1 MGRCSAYNG
10 MMKRR
15 IFLQSG
21 IAYGTALGVGQLIL
35 SNAQAALALPMWS
48 KFAVLM
54 GVDEYPQDSLKGSV
68 TDVDLQANL
77 LIHRFGFDPKNVC
90 QLTNRAVSIAGLEA
104 ALAELAPRIKPD
116 DLLLV
121 HFSGKGA
128 TDSEQQPLLL
138 LSGDEPLL
146 LSELGLRLKG
156 SGTKQVITVLDAG
169 FQSDGRAPTGNRRWR
184 WASPDGRSSTVAGTV
199 SQSPDLAAAALPGM
213 VLSAVVADQG
223 VVELDYPDFSAGQ
236 FTYGLTQALWQSA
249 SPSALDPARLGAVT
263 GTKREQQFLNG
274 LLAERSRPRTI
285 GALIKLDASG
295 LAGTVWLGGLPAS
308 QVALINP
315 PAQLLTGGQTL
326 QVVSRQGLQAVVQ
339 VQAVDGKATPLT
351 RATPI
356 AEQLRTLPRDL
367 TLDLAI
373 DPSLSK
379 VERVDA
385 VSAFSGLANVATKLL
400 GDGATD
406 YILAKIQDP
415 NLVAALPDASIRA
428 VLPAPRYALLSDSR
442 QPIATAVSESGTAVK
457 TMVKKLGP
465 IVEALYVDKVL
476 RLLDNQAASQ
486 LALTVVA
493 NRLTPKPKLAFRR
506 STAAVGGKLEPLSP
520 ISLTVG
526 TQLRY
531 QATNRSTLP
540 LYWLLLGWNSR
551 HETYVVLP
559 PADPIAAGITTDLA
573 FREQSADWAVRAPLG
588 LATVYLVA
596 SDRPFTQTATAFK
609 PQTATTPETYLYP
622 LAQPLSVMQ
631 ALIQDLAAP
640 GVESATVYGLEMARY
655 VVMPL
660 QYQVVPG

>member
-1 MGRCSAYNG
+1 MGQYAAYNG

-21 IAYGTALGVGQLIL
+21 IAYGTVLGVGELLLGQ
-35 SNAQAALALPMWS
+35 AAAALALPMWS

-54 GVDEYPQDSLKGSV
+54 GVDEYPQDSSKGCV
-68 TDVDLQANL
+68 TDVALQANL

-90 QLTNRAVSIAGLEA
+90 QLTNRTVTLVGLEQ
-104 ALAELAPRIKPD
+104 ALAALAPRIKPD

-128 TDSEQQPLLL
+128 TDSEQQPLIL

-169 FQSDGRAPTGNRRWR
+169 FQRDGRVSTGNRRWQ
-184 WASPDGRSSTVAGTV
+184 STVAVTTTLA
-199 SQSPDLAAAALPGM
+199 PDLAAAAALPGM
-213 VLSAVVADQG
+213 VLSAMVGDQG
-223 VVELDYPDFSAGQ
+223 VVEVDYPDFSAGQ

-285 GALIKLDASG
+285 GALIRLDPPG

-308 QVALINP
+308 QVALINA
-315 PAQLLTGGQTL
+315 PAQLQAGGQTL
-326 QVVSRQGLQAVVQ
+326 QVLSRQGLQAMVQ
-339 VQAVDGKATPLT
+339 VQSVDGRATPLT
-351 RATPI
+351 MATPI
-356 AEQLRTLPRDL
+356 AEQLRTLPRNL

-385 VSAFSGLANVATKLL
+385 VSAFASLAKVEIKMLSEGSA
-400 GDGATD
+400 D

-415 NLVAALPDASIRA
+415 NLVAALPDASLKD
-428 VLPAPRYALLSDSR
+428 VLPAPRYALLAND
-442 QPIATAVSESGTAVK
+442 QLPITTAVSESGTAVK

-465 IVEALYVDKVL
+465 IVEALYIDKVL

-486 LALTVVA
+486 LALTVLV
-493 NRLTPKPKLAFRR
+493 NRLTPKPKVAFRR
-506 STAAVGGKLEPLSP
+506 STAAVGGKLEPSALAN
-520 ISLTVG
+520 LTVG

-531 QATNRSTLP
+531 QATNRSALP

-559 PADPIAAGITTDLA
+559 PADPIAASTTTDLA

-596 SDRPFTQTATAFK
+596 SDRPFTQTATALK
-609 PQTATTPETYLYP
+609 PLNATTPETYLYP

-640 GVESATVYGLEMARY
+640 EVESATVYGLDMARY

-660 QYQVVPG
+660 QYQVVTG

>member
-1 MGRCSAYNG
+1 
-10 MMKRR
+10 MKRR

-21 IAYGTALGVGQLIL
+21 IAYGTALGVGKLL
-35 SNAQAALALPMWS
+35 LGNAQAALALPLWS

-54 GVDEYPQDSLKGSV
+54 GVDEYPQDSLKGCV
-68 TDVDLQANL
+68 TDVELQANL
-77 LIHRFGFDPKNVC
+77 LIQRFGFDPKNVHK
-90 QLTNRAVSIAGLEA
+90 LTNRAATIDGLNQ

-121 HFSGKGA
+121 HFSGKGT
-128 TDSEQQPLLL
+128 TDPEQQQPLLL
-138 LSGDEPLL
+138 LSGNEPLL
-146 LSELGLRLKG
+146 LSELAVVLKG

-169 FQSDGRAPTGNRRWR
+169 FQSDGRSSVGHRRWR
-184 WASPDGRSSTVAGTV
+184 SALAGTANPA
-199 SQSPDLAAAALPGM
+199 PDLAAAALPGM
-213 VLSAVVADQG
+213 VLSAGDQG

-249 SPSALDPARLGAVT
+249 SPSALDPARLGSVT

-274 LLAERSRPRTI
+274 LLAERLRPATI
-285 GALIKLDASG
+285 GALIKLDPTG

-315 PAQLLTGGQTL
+315 PTQLQTGGQTL
-326 QVVSRQGLQAVVQ
+326 QVVSRQGLQAQ
-339 VQAVDGKATPLT
+339 VQAVAGMATPLT
-351 RATPI
+351 MGTPI

-385 VSAFSGLANVATKLL
+385 VSAFSSLANVETKLL
-400 GDGATD
+400 GEGAAD

-415 NLVAALPDASIRA
+415 NLVAALPDAPIKD
-428 VLPAPRYALLSDSR
+428 VLPAPRYALLGDDR
-442 QPIATAVSESGTAVK
+442 QPITTAVSESGTAVK

-465 IVEALYVDKVL
+465 IVEALYADKVL

-493 NRLTPKPKLAFRR
+493 DGLRPTEGHRLTPKPQFAFRR
-506 STAAVGGKLEPLSP
+506 STAAVEGKRSP
-520 ISLTVG
+520 SALTSLTVG

-531 QATNRSTLP
+531 QATNRSRLP

-559 PADPIAAGITTDLA
+559 PSDPIASGTTTDLA
-573 FREQSADWAVRAPLG
+573 FREQSADWAVRGPLG

-596 SDRPFTQTATAFK
+596 SDRPFTQTAIALNPLTS
-609 PQTATTPETYLYP
+609 TTPETYLYP

-631 ALIQDLAAP
+631 ALLQDLAAP
-640 GVESATVYGLEMARY
+640 GFESGAVYGLDMARY

-660 QYQVVPG
+660 QYQVI